1 MGTRCGFATRHYG
14 SSPDTISRWAK
25 AYAAGRVP
33 NLEPSNRWP
42 KHVRQPT
49 TPPEVMVRIQGVTGA
64 IPKMVEVEATGTPEP
79 WWHRGYGEEHWP
91 GDCPIESPLGAERWG
106 ICAGRRATPCRDLAE
121 VATRDTWWQTVPWL
135 SGAE

>member
-1 MGTRCGFATRHYG
+1 MKGRYASVSMRAEKAILPGVTHLARLPAEPTETAACRLKVMEWHEGHGNKVRFATRHYG

-64 IPKMVEVEATGTPEP
+64 IPKMVDVEATGTSEP
-79 WWHRGYGEEHWP
+79 
-91 GDCPIESPLGAERWG
+91 
-106 ICAGRRATPCRDLAE
+106 
-121 VATRDTWWQTVPWL
+121 
-135 SGAE
+135 